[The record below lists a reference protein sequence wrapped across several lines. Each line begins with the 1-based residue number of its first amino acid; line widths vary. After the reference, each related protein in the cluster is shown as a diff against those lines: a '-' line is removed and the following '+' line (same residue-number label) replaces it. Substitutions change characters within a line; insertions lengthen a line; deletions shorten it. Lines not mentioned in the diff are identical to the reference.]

1 MKTVYDRIKNF
12 TREEM
17 RNFIYWVYMM
27 GQADC
32 ERGLQDDESGY
43 FGGAI
48 LDCDADNIPEN
59 VSELL
64 NLLPERK

>member
-1 MKTVYDRIKNF
+1 MKTVYDRIKEF
-12 TREEM
+12 SCEEM
-17 RNFIYWVYMM
+17 RDFIYWIYMM

-48 LDCDADNIPEN
+48 LNYDANNIPEN

-64 NLLPERK
+64 NLLPD